1 MRRKSGLAA
10 LLERLG
16 GKKGQASQAVRARAT
31 PAAKETFPAKSG
43 KSAPGGG
50 GKGPAA
56 SAGKTPIPPA
66 GQAPRGTAGEGK
78 APGSG
83 PLPRGTAERA
93 SGTFQGAM
101 PQSAQG
107 RGEKGRWRAAV
118 EANRRILTPLW
129 RELLEEGRQ
138 DGSIQT
144 EYTRELSE
152 LLRVQRRLRPS
163 AGEYGEEVV

>member
-31 PAAKETFPAKSG
+31 PAAKEAFPAKSG

-66 GQAPRGTAGEGK
+66 GQAPRGTAGEWK

-107 RGEKGRWRAAV
+107 RGEKGRWRAAAGAPV
-118 EANRRILTPLW
+118 PAFSQGEAVVLAGPPADRA
-129 RELLEEGRQ
+129 
-138 DGSIQT
+138 
-144 EYTRELSE
+144 RELSE